1 LTCQNFVE
9 KLNILGRPQSMP
21 TATSEENQ
29 AMAPVQ
35 RNTIIDRISTASSA
49 EVREAI
55 VADFGNSNCSL
66 TSEIDQE
73 QIEVAEWPG
82 PKPSDVTTGSTMDNF
97 KFFRKSHDAN
107 TENDNKTSS
116 GNPELPSH
124 PAPPPGFADDNNQF
138 YLTEEMDSLNINS
151 AQPVTDSIMRR
162 PQNLSMRRRRTQ
174 MTLAFGVDPKQKTLM
189 FTTEDPFHLNDCQDI
204 DANLPLEKQEWY
216 HGSITKN
223 EAEESLRNQDEGSY
237 LVRNVDLRR
246 QEFSL
251 IIKSAKGIMHM
262 RIKRDASSRQF
273 QLSDFS
279 RTFLTI
285 PDMVYHYTRNRL
297 PIKGAEHM
305 CLKKP
310 VAIQLL

>member
-1 LTCQNFVE
+1 
-9 KLNILGRPQSMP
+9 MP
-21 TATSEENQ
+21 IYHLKNKNGI
-29 AMAPVQ
+29 M
-35 RNTIIDRISTASSA
+35 
-49 EVREAI
+49 EA
-55 VADFGNSNCSL
+55 
-66 TSEIDQE
+66 
-73 QIEVAEWPG
+73 
-82 PKPSDVTTGSTMDNF
+82 
-97 KFFRKSHDAN
+97 
-107 TENDNKTSS
+107 
-116 GNPELPSH
+116 
-124 PAPPPGFADDNNQF
+124 
-138 YLTEEMDSLNINS
+138 SLN
-151 AQPVTDSIMRR
+151 
-162 PQNLSMRRRRTQ
+162 
-174 MTLAFGVDPKQKTLM
+174 
-189 FTTEDPFHLNDCQDI
+189 
-204 DANLPLEKQEWY
+204 
-216 HGSITKN
+216 
-223 EAEESLRNQDEGSY
+223 AEESLRNQDEGSY

>member
-1 LTCQNFVE
+1 M
-9 KLNILGRPQSMP
+9 G
-21 TATSEENQ
+21 
-29 AMAPVQ
+29 
-35 RNTIIDRISTASSA
+35 
-49 EVREAI
+49 
-55 VADFGNSNCSL
+55 
-66 TSEIDQE
+66 
-73 QIEVAEWPG
+73 
-82 PKPSDVTTGSTMDNF
+82 
-97 KFFRKSHDAN
+97 
-107 TENDNKTSS
+107 
-116 GNPELPSH
+116 
-124 PAPPPGFADDNNQF
+124 APPPGFADDNNEF
-138 YLTEEMDSLNINS
+138 YLTEEMESLNINS
-151 AQPVTDSIMRR
+151 TSGNDSS
-162 PQNLSMRRRRTQ
+162 LLMRRRRTP
-174 MTLAFGVDPKQKTLM
+174 MTLDFGVDPKQKTLM

-305 CLKKP
+305 CLKKTRSYP
-310 VAIQLL
+310 TSLKQQKLCTTIYFKF